1 MITGLL
7 PFVSRPS
14 RYLGNEVNSFHK
26 DLNKVGLKFAL
37 AFPDAYEVGMS
48 HIGLQILYSILNSR
62 DDIACERVFAPWI
75 DMEAILRNKGM
86 PLVSLE
92 SGLPLRNFDVIGFS
106 LQYELSFTNVLN
118 MLELSSM
125 ILSS

>member
-1 MITGLL
+1 MITELL

-14 RYLGNEVNSFHK
+14 RYLGNEVNSIRK
-26 DLNKVGLKFAL
+26 DPKKARLKFAF

-75 DMEAILRNKGM
+75 DME
-86 PLVSLE
+86 VSM
-92 SGLPLRNFDVIGFS
+92 S
-106 LQYELSFTNVLN
+106 
-118 MLELSSM
+118 
-125 ILSS
+125 